1 MKLKRIVAI
10 LLLLAMMCLISSCG
24 GNNKD
29 PEEPAEPVIT
39 EPEPIPE
46 PPKVIYTSGLTGLE
60 VESEADQQRR
70 PVAIMIN
77 NIKKALP
84 QYGISKAGIVF
95 EALAEGGITR
105 LLAVFDDVSDISQ
118 IGTIRSARPYYLD
131 FAQSVD
137 AVYVHIG
144 GSPDAYSQ
152 LKSRGMDSY
161 DLIEGRYNSMYWR
174 DKSRIK
180 SSGYEHSVFT
190 SGDRLMN
197 QITNDGIRMTKKAGY
212 EKAFNFSSEA
222 KYEGNDATSITAE
235 FSSYKTGTYKYDS
248 SNGLY
253 RIGQYGTSHTDALV
267 GAQLAFKNVF
277 ILRMNSYVIKGDTAG
292 RLKFDSVGSGTGMY
306 FVNGTKTDINWSR
319 DSKSSQFKLTTADG
333 ALLEVVPGDSYV
345 AIVPLD
351 APVTVAGDAPVATA
365 PATE

>member
-1 MKLKRIVAI
+1 MKSKKLSVIALV
-10 LLLLAMMCLISSCG
+10 LALATMLSACG
-24 GNNKD
+24 GK
-29 PEEPAEPVIT
+29 PATEQPIEEIEVEEP
-39 EPEPIPE
+39 
-46 PPKVIYTSGLTGLE
+46 KVVYTSGLTGLE
-60 VESEADQQRR
+60 VPDEAAQNRR

-84 QYGISKAGIVF
+84 QFGISRAGIVF

-144 GSPDAYSQ
+144 GSPEAYSQ
-152 LKSRGMDSY
+152 IKSRGMDSY

-174 DKSRIK
+174 DKGRIQ

-190 SGDRLMN
+190 SGERIMA
-197 QITNDGIRMTKKAGY
+197 QIEKDNVRMTRKSSYG
-212 EKAFNFSSEA
+212 KAFNFSPEA
-222 KYEGNDATSITAE
+222 SYEGVDATKITAE
-235 FSSYKTGTYKYDS
+235 FSSYKTGTYTYDKAS
-248 SNGLY
+248 GMY
-253 RIGQYGTSHTDALV
+253 RIGQYGTSHTDALY
-267 GAQLAFKNVF
+267 GTQLAFKNVF

-292 RLKFDSVGSGTGMY
+292 RLRFDSVGSGSGKY
-306 FVNGTKTDINWSR
+306 FVNGTATDITWKR
-319 DSKSSQFKLTTADG
+319 ESSSAPFKLYTADG
-333 ALLEVVPGDSYV
+333 AELPVVPGDNYV

-351 APVTVAGDAPVATA
+351 AAVTVTGEAPPAPTAGAEA
-365 PATE
+365 E